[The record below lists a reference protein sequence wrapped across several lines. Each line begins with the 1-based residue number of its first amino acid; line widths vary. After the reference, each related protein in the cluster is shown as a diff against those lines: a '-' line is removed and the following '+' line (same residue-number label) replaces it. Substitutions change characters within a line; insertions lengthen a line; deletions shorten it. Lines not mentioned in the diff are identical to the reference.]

1 MSAPPRFSLLRS
13 PAAALIALA
22 ALGGCNPVTN
32 SQDPF
37 PLSVGFTP
45 LEPVVPSAAFPV
57 AVDPANDPCP
67 QGLGEVVAV
76 PNFSH
81 YTSHARGYLQANVA
95 RVYLALQDPASSYIH
110 NQAGTTKRDRADDLG
125 VESFPLSYVVHYRS
139 ETPIAGTTIVT
150 RFDVTYRGGPL
161 QGSAADP
168 VVVGQRYQKTWGVAD
183 IHIMAGSLVA
193 SPVDGCPGVTG
204 VEMVAWLKATT
215 QGQADCDGTL
225 RDLFDD
231 LQAVLAALPP

>member
-1 MSAPPRFSLLRS
+1 MSARTWLSRYR
-13 PAAALIALA
+13 PAAALLLLGALT
-22 ALGGCNPVTN
+22 GCNPVTN

-37 PLSVGFTP
+37 PLSVGFQP
-45 LEPVVPSAAFPV
+45 MEPVVPSALFP
-57 AVDPANDPCP
+57 AAAGNELCP
-67 QGLGEVVAV
+67 QGLGAVVAV
-76 PNFSH
+76 PNFGH

-95 RVYLALQDPASSYIH
+95 RVYLALKDPASSYIH
-110 NQAGTTKRDRADDLG
+110 NQAGHWALAGPDTFN
-125 VESFPLSYVVHYRS
+125 VELFPLSYVVHYRS

-161 QGSAADP
+161 QGTDADP

-204 VEMVAWLKATT
+204 VEMVGWLKATT

-225 RDLFDD
+225 RDLFGD
-231 LQAVLAALPP
+231 LETVLGALPP